1 MEAEPNLLKGD
12 KIKIFLIGKPHPDVN
27 PLVLPLCLGKSPLT
41 QFPICFLTYSD
52 EWEGKTDSVSDDKEN
67 RSDLIRTKIW
77 VFHSCADTH

>member
-41 QFPICFLTYSD
+41 QFPISA
-52 EWEGKTDSVSDDKEN
+52 
-67 RSDLIRTKIW
+67 
-77 VFHSCADTH
+77 FHLL

>member
-41 QFPICFLTYSD
+41 QFPISAFSPTLMN
-52 EWEGKTDSVSDDKEN
+52 EKEKQIQILMT
-67 RSDLIRTKIW
+67 RKIGQI
-77 VFHSCADTH
+77 